1 MKPGNARGNGWA
13 PGDEPGLIVPTEQE
27 LEDEAIADDS
37 DNPLVARGRPKLPQE
52 QRKNQHLMLSF
63 TDDEYAALLLA
74 AAQDRKQLRKWARDL
89 LLAIIPK
96 V

>member
-1 MKPGNARGNGWA
+1 MIGQ
-13 PGDEPGLIVPTEQE
+13 DPTEQQ
-27 LEDEAIADDS
+27 LEDEAIADDG
-37 DNPLVARGRPKLPQE
+37 DNLTVRGRPRLPQE
-52 QRKNQHLMLSF
+52 QRRSQQLMLSF
-63 TDDEYAALLLA
+63 TDDEYGALLLA